1 MMVGDDIVDKI
12 KNVDANSARDVSV
25 DQESYLIP
33 LKMLKIL
40 VGDP

>member
-12 KNVDANSARDVSV
+12 KNVDAISARDVS
-25 DQESYLIP
+25 DDRESYLIP

-40 VGDP
+40 VGDH